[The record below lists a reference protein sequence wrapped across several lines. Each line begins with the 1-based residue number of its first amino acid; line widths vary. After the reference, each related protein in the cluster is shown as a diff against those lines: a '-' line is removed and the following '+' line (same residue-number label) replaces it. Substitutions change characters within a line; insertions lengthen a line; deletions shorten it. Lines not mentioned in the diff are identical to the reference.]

1 MKILFMYNVDT
12 QGGKCMKIVKKIIP
26 MLALLSLVGCKG
38 NSNQSSFNSEN
49 NYDSDP
55 VSEITSDEGSMPY
68 DGYEVEED
76 NIEIP
81 SSFDSFVDNEIKTA
95 GKYYLKGDY
104 PFISITAAKDSEVF
118 IFMDGANI
126 NSNTGIA
133 FGSSKAIL
141 LHLVLLEG
149 SENVITNDFADTN
162 AFHVKGDV
170 RISGSGKLT
179 INSAQKNGLKVSKDL
194 YIFGSVNLDV
204 TGAGSA
210 IAARSIY
217 SNGATIKA
225 TANSKDGLQAE
236 ADTVTEYTQDFG
248 YVYLLNT
255 NLTVKSHGDAI
266 QADTYAYVSGGTHN
280 YKTECE
286 FVPYSTANMTEYGLE
301 TDDFKFVKSG
311 STYKRVAK
319 DQIRQLTSSYYALS
333 NSAKGIKVGAL
344 ETSGGDTITGGYNIC
359 VAHLAKVTINSM
371 DDCIH
376 TNYGDVTID
385 SSNFELDSYDDGIH
399 ADYNVNVNNAS
410 IQINNSYEGLE
421 GSVVTIDGDN
431 TNIVSNSGDDGINA
445 ASDLETKNYIHIN
458 GGYLRVY
465 AAGDGLDANTALYL
479 NGGTVIVEGPG
490 SGNGSLDAD
499 QIYFNGGI
507 VFACSTSGMTERMS
521 AKQNTFLWQGSSIGS
536 GKQVR
541 IVNESGDQLFS
552 YTLKQ
557 SCNQII
563 FSHKDLTLNNKYTI
577 YSDSSS
583 LTTITMTSSL
593 TKVGN
598 SQGGGGGGG
607 GHGH

>member
-12 QGGKCMKIVKKIIP
+12 QGGKCMKTVKKIIP

-162 AFHVKGDV
+162 AFHIKGDV

-194 YIFGSVNLDV
+194 FIFGSVNLDV

-225 TANSKDGLQAE
+225 TASSKDGLQAE
-236 ADTVTEYTQDFG
+236 ADTVSEYTQEFG

-286 FVPYSTANMTEYGLE
+286 FIPYSTANMTEYGLE

-344 ETSGGDTITGGYNIC
+344 ETSGGDIITGGYNIC

-399 ADYNVNVNNAS
+399 ADYSVNVNNAS

-521 AKQNTFLWQGSSIGS
+521 AEQNTFLWQGSSISS

-577 YSDSSS
+577 YSDSTSI
-583 LTTITMTSSL
+583 TTITMTSSL

>member
-68 DGYEVEED
+68 DGYTVDED
-76 NIEIP
+76 NIEVP
-81 SSFDSFVDNEIKTA
+81 TSFDSFVDNEIKTA

-162 AFHVKGDV
+162 AFHIKGDV

-194 YIFGSVNLDV
+194 FIFGSVNLDV

-225 TANSKDGLQAE
+225 TARSKDGLQAE
-236 ADTVTEYTQDFG
+236 ADTVTEYTQEFG

-266 QADTYAYVSGGTHN
+266 QADTYTYVSGGTHN

-563 FSHKDLTLNNKYTI
+563 FSHKDLTLNNKYTL
-577 YSDSSS
+577 YSDSTSI
-583 LTTITMTSSL
+583 TTITMTSSL

>member
-68 DGYEVEED
+68 DGYTVDED
-76 NIEIP
+76 NIEVP
-81 SSFDSFVDNEIKTA
+81 TSFDSFVDNEIKTA

-149 SENVITNDFADTN
+149 SENVIANDFADTN
-162 AFHVKGDV
+162 AFHIKGDV

-194 YIFGSVNLDV
+194 FIFGSVNLDV

-225 TANSKDGLQAE
+225 TASSKDGLQAE

-286 FVPYSTANMTEYGLE
+286 FIPYSTENMTEYGLE

-507 VFACSTSGMTERMS
+507 VFACSTSGMTERMT
-521 AKQNTFLWQGSSIGS
+521 AKQNTFVWQGSSISS

-541 IVNESGDQLFS
+541 IVNENGDQLFS

-563 FSHKDLTLNNKYTI
+563 FSHKDLTLNNKYTL
-577 YSDSSS
+577 YSDSTSI
-583 LTTITMTSSL
+583 TTITMTSSL

-598 SQGGGGGGG
+598 SQGGGGGG
-607 GHGH
+607 HGH

>member
-68 DGYEVEED
+68 DGYTVDED
-76 NIEIP
+76 NIEVP
-81 SSFDSFVDNEIKTA
+81 TSFDSFVDNEIKTA

-149 SENVITNDFADTN
+149 SENVIANDFADTN
-162 AFHVKGDV
+162 AFHIKGDV

-194 YIFGSVNLDV
+194 FIFGSVNLDV

-225 TANSKDGLQAE
+225 TASSKDGLQAE

-286 FVPYSTANMTEYGLE
+286 FIPYSTENMTEYGLE

-507 VFACSTSGMTERMS
+507 VFACSTSGMTERMT
-521 AKQNTFLWQGSSIGS
+521 AKQNTFVWQGSSISS

-541 IVNESGDQLFS
+541 IVNENGDQLFS

-598 SQGGGGGGG
+598 SQGGGGGG
-607 GHGH
+607 HGH

>member
-38 NSNQSSFNSEN
+38 NNSSSNFNSEN

-81 SSFDSFVDNEIKTA
+81 SSFDSFTDNTIA
-95 GKYYLKGDY
+95 NPGKYYLKGDY

-162 AFHVKGDV
+162 AFHIKGDV

-194 YIFGSVNLDV
+194 FIFGSVNLDV

-236 ADTVTEYTQDFG
+236 ADTVTEYTQEFG

-421 GSVVTIDGDN
+421 GSVVTIDGEN

-445 ASDLETKNYIHIN
+445 ASDLETKNYIYIN

-507 VFACSTSGMTERMS
+507 VFACSTSGMTEKMT
-521 AKQNTFLWQGSSIGS
+521 AKQNTFVWQGSSISS

-541 IVNESGDQLFS
+541 IVNENGDQLFS